1 MFILVSSVPQKA
13 VNFIIVSDQIS
24 YSTRTY
30 LSLFL
35 LPLLTAAFHEKTD
48 LNRFLAVLPTKLACD
63 IILWTY
69 HIEDEDDAN
78 FFYFSVDLDLGTFC
92 NDGGIENTNIE
103 WKAGQHVDTATAA
116 RPIAKGEEIL
126 CDYEDYEEEDDNE
139 ED

>member
-1 MFILVSSVPQKA
+1 MLIAHVPILFS
-13 VNFIIVSDQIS
+13 F
-24 YSTRTY
+24 
-30 LSLFL
+30 

-92 NDGGIENTNIE
+92 NDGGIESTNIE

-126 CDYEDYEEEDDNE
+126 CDYEDYEEEDEEGDNAE